1 MRRSELLDD
10 PRDMINDFKAGV
22 SFENLQYK
30 YRASYYTIKK
40 ILVEEGLVMSKNTLR
55 VLEHDRIEKQY
66 SNTIVLKYQQGQT
79 IMSLAKEFDIPYS
92 RVRNILIR
100 HA

>member
-10 PRDMINDFKAGV
+10 PQDMINDFKAGV

-40 ILVEEGLVMSKNTLR
+40 ILVGEGLLKSRSTMEVQR
-55 VLEHDRIEKQY
+55 HREIEARY
-66 SNTIVLKYQQGQT
+66 SNTIVLKYQNGQT
-79 IMSLAKEFDIPYS
+79 LMSLAKEFDIPYS
-92 RVRNILIR
+92 RVRNIIIK